1 MENLKAQITT
11 SKANKAFIFRA
22 FNSLAL
28 LGGLSLALASCK
40 TPSVQLVSKADKL
53 LPIKADSLPKDRFTD
68 SIINPY
74 RSALAEEMGK
84 VLVQASEPIEK
95 GLPESKLGNLVADIC
110 RKRCSIPSDFCI
122 LNNGGLRVALPQGA
136 ITKGKV
142 FELMPFDNEI
152 VVVTISGEKMKDMFA
167 YIATNK
173 GIPVSGISGKLSS
186 ESVTEVKISN
196 EPFDPNKNYRIC
208 TTDYLANNGDKM
220 SFFAKPIQ
228 IQTTGYK
235 LRDAL
240 IDEFT
245 QLGLSGKSLNPALDG
260 RLKN

>member
-1 MENLKAQITT
+1 MFKSVVL
-11 SKANKAFIFRA
+11 
-22 FNSLAL
+22 LA
-28 LGGLSLALASCK
+28 GLSFFLASCK
-40 TPSVQLVSKADKL
+40 TPSAQLLSKSDKL
-53 LPIKADSLPKDRFTD
+53 LSIKADSLPKDRITD

-74 RSALAEEMGK
+74 RMALAEEMGK
-84 VLVQASEPIEK
+84 ILVQAVEPIEK
-95 GLPESKLGNLVADIC
+95 GLPESKLGNLVTDIC
-110 RKRCSIPSDFCI
+110 RKRCAIPSDFCI
-122 LNNGGLRVALPQGA
+122 LNNGGLRVALPQGS

-152 VVVTISGEKMKDMFA
+152 VVVTISGEKVKEMFA

-173 GIPVSGISGKLSS
+173 GIPVSGITGQLTS
-186 ESVTEVKISN
+186 ESMSDVKIGN
-196 EPFDPNKNYRIC
+196 EEFDPNKNYRIC

-245 QLGLSGKSLNPALDG
+245 QLGLSGKSLNPTLDG
-260 RLKN
+260 RLRN